1 MSPTPR
7 TWSPSKDAA
16 ARSLSSRPRPSR
28 RSCSL
33 SDPTADATPTCSRH
47 VTRFLNVSVADWL
60 TVACLQGLEDLHLDE
75 RIMQFLS
82 IANRLL
88 RRQHE
93 NRGYVARHYSVTP
106 LGPRSGLIQWVSGA
120 TPLFLLYKKWQQ
132 RQALI
137 QAQKAVSCFT
147 YVLRILRNLLDLFAL
162 KHSFSFNRDLT
173 IAGFRRRVQYHRPQH
188 SDPQTE

>member
-1 MSPTPR
+1 M
-7 TWSPSKDAA
+7 
-16 ARSLSSRPRPSR
+16 
-28 RSCSL
+28 
-33 SDPTADATPTCSRH
+33 
-47 VTRFLNVSVADWL
+47 FF
-60 TVACLQGLEDLHLDE
+60 QGLEDLHLDE

-137 QAQKAVSCFT
+137 QAQKAVSSNFLLNICRCFSIKSSS
-147 YVLRILRNLLDLFAL
+147 V
-162 KHSFSFNRDLT
+162 
-173 IAGFRRRVQYHRPQH
+173 
-188 SDPQTE
+188 